1 MNTYGYLQETSDLLN
16 DTIFITADT
25 TWGQQ
30 KFLYS
35 HVVVTNN
42 ATLTVNDSVTF
53 YQDVTMTLLNGGK
66 LTLNGGHLL
75 NAAVKINGN
84 TANSVNSVN
93 ISNNGS
99 IELRQGQCFSL
110 PLGNSM
116 NLNYGVIE

>member
-1 MNTYGYLQETSDLLN
+1 
-16 DTIFITADT
+16 
-25 TWGQQ
+25 
-30 KFLYS
+30 
-35 HVVVTNN
+35 
-42 ATLTVNDSVTF
+42 
-53 YQDVTMTLLNGGK
+53 MTLQNGGK

-84 TANSVNSVN
+84 TANCVNV
-93 ISNNGS
+93 SNNGS